1 MRGFLFMVF
10 SLLALTAVLWM
21 TRPATVGDP
30 GGLFAMV
37 DRSVPQLA
45 AWRTDFLHLPTQA
58 AIPAAGAAAPAAPA
72 KPKAPPAVVVT
83 AKAETKKLDLTFGAL
98 GTVQPM
104 ASVTL
109 KPRLDGQI
117 TQLAVA
123 EGAVVKQGDLIFKFD
138 DKAQTSQL
146 AQADAQIAKDK
157 ALLEQNK
164 HDLAR
169 DDDLLK
175 QKFIAPQVR
184 ETHLTTLNQTTAQIA
199 VDNGVR
205 NGILTQLTYLQI
217 RSPLTGRIGSIAPK
231 AGATVKSG
239 DTLAVINQIDPIY
252 ITFAVPQ
259 DRLGELRAAMAAGKA
274 VVRLRDDAK
283 APTGQ
288 IAFIENTIDS
298 TTGTLQVKA
307 AMPNP
312 SEQLW
317 PGAAANIVLVTGS
330 QDNALTVPSG
340 AVQVGQKGTFVF
352 VAIDGKAQIKPVTVE
367 RVAGPLTV
375 ISSGLSAGEDV
386 VVSGQLALTD
396 GADIAPGKP
405 AEASAKPASQG

>member
-1 MRGFLFMVF
+1 MRGFLFVIF
-10 SLLALTAVLWM
+10 ALLALAGADWM
-21 TRPATVGDP
+21 FRPAALGDP
-30 GGLFAMV
+30 GGVIAYV
-37 DRSVPQLA
+37 DKAVPQLA
-45 AWRTDFLHLPTQA
+45 AWRADYLHLPAQA
-58 AIPAAGAAAPAAPA
+58 SAPAVVAAGAAAPA
-72 KPKAPPAVVVT
+72 KPRAPPAVVVT
-83 AKAETKKLDLTFGAL
+83 AKAQTKALDLTFEAL

-109 KPRLDGQI
+109 KPRVDGQI

-123 EGAVVKQGDLIFKFD
+123 EGAAVKQGDLIFKFD
-138 DKAQTSQL
+138 DKALTSQL

-199 VDNGVR
+199 VDNGIR
-205 NGILTQLTYLQI
+205 NGILTQLTYLEI
-217 RSPLTGRIGSIAPK
+217 RSPLTGRIGSIGTK
-231 AGATVKSG
+231 AGASVKSG
-239 DTLAVINQIDPIY
+239 DTLAVINQIEPIY
-252 ITFAVPQ
+252 VSFAVPQ
-259 DRLGELRAAMAAGKA
+259 DRIGDLRAAMAAGKA
-274 VVRLRDDAK
+274 TVRLRDDAK
-283 APTGQ
+283 APTGK
-288 IAFIENTIDS
+288 IAFMENAVDS
-298 TTGTLQVKA
+298 STGTLQVKA

-312 SEQLW
+312 AEQLW
-317 PGAAANIVLVTGS
+317 PGAAANIVLVTGTE
-330 QDNALTVPSG
+330 DNALTVPSS

-352 VAIDGKAQIKPVTVE
+352 VAKDGKAKIKQVTVE

-375 ISSGLSAGEDV
+375 IASGLSPDEDV

-396 GADIAPGKP
+396 GAEIAPAKP
-405 AEASAKPASQG
+405 AEANAKPASQG